1 MKQLDMV
8 FGSQSG
14 KTKNHFRLSYAN
26 NDLDKEVIKK
36 AMNDLAELGIFV
48 NKNGEELYT
57 TPISAKYV
65 ETTNTPIFE

>member
-26 NDLDKEVIKK
+26 NDLNKEVIQKTM
-36 AMNDLAELGIFV
+36 ADLAELGIFV
-48 NKNGEELYT
+48 NKSGEQIYT

-65 ETTNTPIFE
+65 ETTDTPIFE